1 MTSAC
6 SWLKVEKYHNM
17 KALKAL
23 KGLKEAILGKDAVE
37 QPPKRKEPGIKDLDT
52 ALSNTGRL
60 LQTVRKALTSR
71 IINVT
76 DLNLIAEDEVG
87 NWFVGTAVNQ
97 PKIKGKVQPPLI
109 GFTFLPLASSAKV
122 LNFSDRDNVTI
133 PKLRENLPQ
142 FKNFRFVTQR
152 EMNEKAAEYLEQ
164 IMAATKEVRESL
176 LLVEEMKKN
185 KGAE

>member
-1 MTSAC
+1 
-6 SWLKVEKYHNM
+6 M
-17 KALKAL
+17 KALKA
-23 KGLKEAILGKDAVE
+23 LKEAILGKDAVE

-76 DLNLIAEDEVG
+76 DLNLIAEDPDG
-87 NWFVGTAVNQ
+87 NWFVGIAVPQ
-97 PKIKGKVQPPLI
+97 PKVEGKVQPPLI
-109 GFTFLPLASSAKV
+109 GFKFLPLASASKV
-122 LNFSDRDNVTI
+122 LNFSDRDTVTI
-133 PKLRENLPQ
+133 PKLRASMPE

-164 IMAATKEVRESL
+164 IMEATKEVRSSL

-185 KGAE
+185 KAAE